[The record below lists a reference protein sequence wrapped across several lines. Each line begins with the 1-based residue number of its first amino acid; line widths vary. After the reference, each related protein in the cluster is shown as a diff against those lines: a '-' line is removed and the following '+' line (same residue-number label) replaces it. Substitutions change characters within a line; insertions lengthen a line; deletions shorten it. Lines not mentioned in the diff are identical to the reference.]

1 MIVEVDKGKATALA
15 SSPVLRHRDTS
26 NGAEAPEEL
35 VHIIARRV
43 CADVGHPH
51 RCLLLLLLLLAFAV
65 AEVRGHV
72 AILLRFILKEILKS

>member
-1 MIVEVDKGKATALA
+1 VIVEVDEGEATALA
-15 SSPVLRHRDTS
+15 SGTVLRHRDTS
-26 NGAEAPEEL
+26 NGAEGAEEL

-43 CADVGHPH
+43 CAHIGHPD